1 VLQSILTNSTA
12 GTSFNWFI
20 AGTTPAGT
28 DYKIKISSAL
38 DPAITDESNANFSIT
53 LGTPNGTI
61 TVTSPNGAEVW
72 QIGTHHNITWTTT
85 CTENVVIELLKG
97 GVYQATLANYGTGS
111 TFDWYI
117 SPTLPAGTDYK
128 VVISS
133 ALDPAITDTSNAN
146 FSLCLGTP
154 NGWITVTSPDGGE
167 IWQLGSHETITWT
180 TNVTENVIIELYK
193 GGAYYSTLANYGTGT
208 SFDWYID
215 PTLPAGTDYK
225 INISS
230 VLDPAINDM
239 SDADFSLVPGT
250 PSGSITVT
258 SPNGGEN
265 WWVGSTYTITWT
277 TTITENVMI
286 ELYKGGVLHSVL
298 TNWGSGGS
306 YNWYVSP
313 GILTGSDYKIKISSI
328 LNPSINDMS
337 DANFSL
343 WAFDVVIYP
352 NPAKLYCKIKFSNV
366 PNGIYNI
373 QLYNRFGSQLL
384 SQFVNT
390 EIQPEY
396 RISTAELPNGIY
408 FLKVISDDFDVSRR
422 IIVNH

>member
-1 VLQSILTNSTA
+1 
-12 GTSFNWFI
+12 
-20 AGTTPAGT
+20 
-28 DYKIKISSAL
+28 
-38 DPAITDESNANFSIT
+38 
-53 LGTPNGTI
+53 
-61 TVTSPNGAEVW
+61 
-72 QIGTHHNITWTTT
+72 
-85 CTENVVIELLKG
+85 
-97 GVYQATLANYGTGS
+97 
-111 TFDWYI
+111 
-117 SPTLPAGTDYK
+117 
-128 VVISS
+128 
-133 ALDPAITDTSNAN
+133 
-146 FSLCLGTP
+146 LCLGTP